1 MPAMLACCAMIA
13 EAALDWLATAIVPPP
28 WRLT

>member
-1 MPAMLACCAMIA
+1 MPAMLAPWPMIS